1 MVLLNI
7 TLYTFFTFFALF
19 ISRPP
24 IPSKLLN
31 SNYLTS
37 HTLLSK
43 ALHRLFYRFSKRDT
57 IAICFCAPAKSVS
70 IGSPLIT
77 VMWSVGFSN
86 EVESLVAVPLILYS
100 AEQIFCG
107 QIAVMLFR
115 WWGRDEWPE
124 NQRSEDET
132 QNEDLEGRME
142 SSETVEVLQEDCNRS
157 ANTLAILEVDA
168 GKEISNEKLA
178 ELSVPVVRD
187 TLS

>member
-1 MVLLNI
+1 
-7 TLYTFFTFFALF
+7 
-19 ISRPP
+19 
-24 IPSKLLN
+24 
-31 SNYLTS
+31 
-37 HTLLSK
+37 
-43 ALHRLFYRFSKRDT
+43 
-57 IAICFCAPAKSVS
+57 
-70 IGSPLIT
+70 
-77 VMWSVGFSN
+77 MWSVGFSN